1 MAVRAMLDLGPGP
14 YIKTFTVAAAQAAT
28 EGRAMSFAAA
38 DEEVQLT
45 AAGAAP
51 NAGIALETKVAGERV
66 QVLVGQGIVKVKVGT
81 GGATRGLFGV
91 VVADG
96 LTNAPTLG
104 GGTVLRGCAGRFLQS
119 GVAGDVV
126 GFHFNPFAAVSA

>member
-1 MAVRAMLDLGPGP
+1 MATRALLDLGPGP
-14 YIKTFTVAAAQAAT
+14 YVKTFTVAAGQAAT

-45 AAGAAP
+45 AAGAAVTC
-51 NAGIALETKVAGERV
+51 GIALETKAAGERV
-66 QVLVGQGIVKVKVGT
+66 QVLVGEGIIKVKVGT
-81 GGATRGLFGV
+81 GGATRGLYAV

-96 LTNAPTLG
+96 LTNTATIG
-104 GGTVLRGCAGRFLQS
+104 GGTVVKNLAGRFLQT

-126 GFHFNPFAAVSA
+126 GLLFHPFASVSA